1 MCVYGEE
8 TDLAVWE
15 VSCKIGQSTY
25 LQWIS
30 CAGNEEAPLE
40 THVLDRSKQLK
51 SFWGAGNLILYIRD
65 SEHMVLLLWL
75 LIKISLRASN
85 FAWHSHL

>member
-15 VSCKIGQSTY
+15 VSCEIGQPTY

-30 CAGNEEAPLE
+30 SAENEEAPLA
-40 THVLDRSKQLK
+40 THVLDHSKQLK
-51 SFWGAGNLILYIRD
+51 
-65 SEHMVLLLWL
+65 
-75 LIKISLRASN
+75 
-85 FAWHSHL
+85 